1 MGSPESEA
9 RPAEETGWDFSRTV
23 AFTDGVFAIA
33 ITLLVLT
40 IEIPGGGDLGDEL
53 RERSEQFFAY
63 FLSFAVLGR
72 MWLGHHRFYG
82 LVRGFD
88 GHQLGLNIVYLAF
101 VCLLPLTTDVL
112 GNYGADSVAVAIYA
126 ANMLIISVLY
136 QLQVRHAYSAGL
148 TRPEAEAKRREY
160 LGVASWDVV
169 ITFAVSIPVA
179 FIDPLAGMSTWVALF
194 VLGRALERAN

>member
-1 MGSPESEA
+1 MGSRELDSRA
-9 RPAEETGWDFSRTV
+9 GEETGWDFSRAV

-40 IEIPGGGDLGDEL
+40 IEIPADGDLGDQL
-53 RERSEQFFAY
+53 SERSEQFFAY

-82 LVRGFD
+82 LVRAVD
-88 GHQLGLNIVYLAF
+88 GEQLGLNIVYLAF

-112 GNYGADSVAVAIYA
+112 GNYGTDSVAVAMYA
-126 ANMLIISVLY
+126 VNMLVISVLY

-148 TRPEAEAKRREY
+148 TRPEAEAKRGEY
-160 LGVASWDVV
+160 LGWASWDVV
-169 ITFAVSIPVA
+169 ITFAVSIPIA
-179 FIDPLAGMSTWVALF
+179 FIDPLAGMLTWLALF
-194 VLGRALERAN
+194 VVGRLLERAD

>member
-1 MGSPESEA
+1 MGSAEHQTYEAEESE
-9 RPAEETGWDFSRTV
+9 WDFSRAV

-40 IEIPGGGDLGDEL
+40 IEIPSGRDLGDEL
-53 RERSEQFFAY
+53 GDKSEQFFAY

-82 LVRGFD
+82 LVRAFD
-88 GHQLGLNIVYLAF
+88 STQLAANVVYLAF

-112 GNYGADSVAVAIYA
+112 GNYGAESIAVALYA
-126 ANMLIISVLY
+126 ANMAIISGLFVY
-136 QLQVRHAYSAGL
+136 QVRHAYSAGL

-160 LGVASWDVV
+160 TGLAGWDVV
-169 ITFAVSIPVA
+169 ITFTVSIPIA
-179 FIDPLAGMSTWVALF
+179 FINPTAGMLTWLALF